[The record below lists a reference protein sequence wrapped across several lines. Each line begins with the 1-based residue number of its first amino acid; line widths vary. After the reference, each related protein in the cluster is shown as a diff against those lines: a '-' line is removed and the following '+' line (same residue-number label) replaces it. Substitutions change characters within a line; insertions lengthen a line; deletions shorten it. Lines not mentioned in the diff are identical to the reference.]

1 MMRSSTT
8 VRVHAWVR
16 GFSHVKAWSRVLRSE
31 GVTPKQKDVDKAEA
45 SARAAFGACVTAINA
60 VDSLS
65 YRFAEVRRE
74 GVRCVCRCSVRLQQ
88 CLARRMNVTRFSF
101 ELRSSNLDISVVLC
115 TMLQP

>member
-1 MMRSSTT
+1 MG
-8 VRVHAWVR
+8 

-31 GVTPKQKDVDKAEA
+31 GVTPRQKDVDTAEA

-74 GVRCVCRCSVRLQQ
+74 GVRGMYRYSLRLPG
-88 CLARRMNVTRFSF
+88 AKNEWHEVS
-101 ELRSSNLDISVVLC
+101 ISAAFQASL
-115 TMLQP
+115 TYG